1 MSGTAVSF
9 SAVIVPV
16 MLFMLSGVALANTY
30 ESRKSKFK
38 AFFFLLMTVALFGGG
53 YYMLTTGKTAGN
65 LRSNASAR
73 YANWQ
78 AARAAKLGPTANVP
92 PPAGAP
98 PPLGAPM

>member
-9 SAVIVPV
+9 GDVVVPV
-16 MLFMLSGVALANTY
+16 MMFMLSGVAAAKTWDT
-30 ESRKSKFK
+30 RKSKFK
-38 AFFFLLMTVALFGGG
+38 AFFFLILTAALFAGG

-65 LRSNASAR
+65 LRSNAAAK

-98 PPLGAPM
+98 PPMAAPM